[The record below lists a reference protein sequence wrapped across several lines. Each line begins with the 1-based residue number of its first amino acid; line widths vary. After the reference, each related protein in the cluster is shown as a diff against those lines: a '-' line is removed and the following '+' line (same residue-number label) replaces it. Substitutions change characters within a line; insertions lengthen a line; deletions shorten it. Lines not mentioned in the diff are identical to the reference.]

1 MMGRWTFCYI
11 WFQLLAA
18 HINFMKGKKKNNI
31 GRFQGNECVKP
42 SWSVWPWDVAG
53 NPKRCRNISQMQ
65 RHFRG
70 HSVAFLEAQMVKNP
84 SDKNF
89 PPTYRYLCPFL
100 LMLPHFSVSG
110 PLSILPLQ
118 AQDLI
123 HCYWLPGLLWRGQ
136 SLPASGVVGRPGQW

>member
-1 MMGRWTFCYI
+1 MLTMNWEGSRTLCKNRWLSGMMGRWTFCYI

-70 HSVAFLEAQMVKNP
+70 HSVAFLEAQMVK
-84 SDKNF
+84 K
-89 PPTYRYLCPFL
+89 
-100 LMLPHFSVSG
+100 
-110 PLSILPLQ
+110 SI
-118 AQDLI
+118 
-123 HCYWLPGLLWRGQ
+123 
-136 SLPASGVVGRPGQW
+136 